1 MISRAT
7 LSAPRSS
14 PSVLELELAGDRRQR
29 GVDVRDPGNDHRL
42 GGEEASA
49 LGARDDVFEQ
59 RDGQPLADA
68 GALVDLLILPGLER
82 HFLDHLAH
90 ERRHGQRAAVALDP
104 GFLRRDR
111 HRVLPRGG
119 VVGADFRADAVL
131 ERRDDLATRRVVF
144 RVGAEDQHDVERQP
158 HGVAFDLDVAFLK
171 DVEEA
176 DLHLAG
182 QIGQLVDRE
191 HTAIGAR
198 QQPVVHG
205 QLVGELQAGARGLDR
220 VEVADEIG
228 DRDVRRRELLHVA
241 RVAVEPRDRQAVA
254 GLPDACAARR
264 AEGRQRVIMDLAAR
278 DDRDRL
284 VEQTDERAQ
293 DAALG
298 LPAQAEQDEIVA
310 RQNRVD
316 DLRHDRVVEA
326 DDPRKERRA
335 RAQALDQVAADLVL
349 DAAPQDPAG
358 GHLRAQLTECCG
370 PEGRGR

>member
-1 MISRAT
+1 MTGSPAR
-7 LSAPRSS
+7 SAP
-14 PSVLELELAGDRRQR
+14 
-29 GVDVRDPGNDHRL
+29 
-42 GGEEASA
+42 A
-49 LGARDDVFEQ
+49 LGVRDDVLEQ

-68 GALVDLLILPGLER
+68 RALVDLLILPRLER
-82 HFLDHLAH
+82 DLLDHLAD

-119 VVGADFRADAVL
+119 VVGADLRADAVL
-131 ERRDDLATRRVVF
+131 ERRDDLAARRVVL

-158 HGVAFDLDVAFLK
+158 HRVALDLDVAFLK

-182 QIGQLVDRE
+182 EVGQLVDRE
-191 HTAIGAR
+191 DAAVRAR
-198 QQPVVHG
+198 QQPVVHR

-220 VEVADEIG
+220 IEVADEVG
-228 DRDVRRRELLHVA
+228 DRDVGRRQLLDVA
-241 RVAVEPRDRQAVA
+241 RVAVEPGDRQVVA
-254 GLPDACAARR
+254 RLPDARAARR
-264 AEGRQRVIMDLAAR
+264 AERRQRVVMDLAAR

-293 DAALG
+293 DAALR
-298 LPAQAEQDEIVA
+298 LAAQAEQDEVVA
-310 RQNRVD
+310 RQHRVD

-326 DDPRKERRA
+326 DDPGKERRA

-358 GHLRAQLTECCG
+358 GDVRAQLAECCG
-370 PEGRGR
+370 PRGRGR